1 MAMALHRP
9 RQDNSFEKIWFR
21 YGRLA
26 ALQPR
31 LEAAMLGPMMPDY
44 PISRS
49 ASPVGPAA
57 SAVQA

>member
-31 LEAAMLGPMMPDY
+31 LEAAMPGPMMPDY

-49 ASPVGPAA
+49 ASL
-57 SAVQA
+57 